1 DHRLGR
7 RHFILLG
14 CTACHFLPD
23 EPVEDQ
29 PVPDR
34 IPLAGLND
42 RMGHAQLAAFL
53 QKPASRYPD
62 GRMPGIPMGPTVA
75 RHLAAFVLL
84 WSKPAVAEAPLA
96 EPVTPAEIDAVAG
109 RLGVKGLEAA
119 GAALLAEKR
128 CAACHDGPAADVP
141 IRKAGPDCAGPRFA
155 LTDLSR
161 REIEA
166 YLAVAAREVHPSDF
180 ERRRRDFA
188 RAGCL
193 RCHALHSERPS
204 PLEEV
209 GSVQGGSGLEL
220 VPYLKTPRL
229 GHAALKYDAEFLL
242 RSVRDGV
249 SEVRH
254 SRYTYR
260 MPAYGGGAEAFVR
273 ALIEADGDP
282 LPAAAKPAEATAD
295 PTLGPAGASLA
306 GFEGYSCVSCH
317 LWKGKSMAEPDPG
330 AIAPELTTVTRR
342 INREWFDR
350 WLNEPSRVVPGT
362 PMPQIFK
369 VGRPATLG
377 HLLEGDAQKQKDA
390 LWNYF
395 ALGPEAPAP

>member
-1 DHRLGR
+1 
-7 RHFILLG
+7 
-14 CTACHFLPD
+14 
-23 EPVEDQ
+23 
-29 PVPDR
+29 
-34 IPLAGLND
+34 
-42 RMGHAQLAAFL
+42 
-53 QKPASRYPD
+53 
-62 GRMPGIPMGPTVA
+62 
-75 RHLAAFVLL
+75 
-84 WSKPAVAEAPLA
+84 
-96 EPVTPAEIDAVAG
+96 
-109 RLGVKGLEAA
+109 
-119 GAALLAEKR
+119 
-128 CAACHDGPAADVP
+128 
-141 IRKAGPDCAGPRFA
+141 
-155 LTDLSR
+155 
-161 REIEA
+161 
-166 YLAVAAREVHPSDF
+166 
-180 ERRRRDFA
+180 
-188 RAGCL
+188 
-193 RCHALHSERPS
+193 
-204 PLEEV
+204 
-209 GSVQGGSGLEL
+209 L

-377 HLLEGDAQKQKDA
+377 HLLEGAPQKQKDA

-395 ALGPEAPAP
+395 ALGPEAPAPRPPPALPLAVPADGPLVAQIPVQLPDKKAVESIIALFATNDLLVFDVGTRSVRAVYVGARVVRQVKGRIRQYVVSGTPAAFGPLDPPPGAFEGYDRLPDGVRI